1 MDSKAKAID
10 LIKCV
15 EDVRAYAAQ
24 FESDEDE
31 FMVRHTGL
39 ESA

>member
-1 MDSKAKAID
+1 LKVRLKAID
-10 LIKCV
+10 LIKYA

-31 FMVRHTGL
+31 FMISWGL
-39 ESA
+39 